1 MTYKKDT
8 ATLLKCYKW
17 VCLDCH
23 ITPLKRENIYCTEL
37 AVKDSYKNKIMIS
50 AIPVFHVILKCTII
64 VVVYCSSL
72 AQINCCSIVIDSK
85 PLMKVI
91 IWVTGVLRRTV
102 VGDWRFD
109 NLCIS
114 HQQQS
119 FSGLQSPRWSLIFQ
133 SWYVTPG
140 FKPLIFLIWWEKIK
154 IKIN

>member
-23 ITPLKRENIYCTEL
+23 ITILKRESIYCTEL
-37 AVKDSYKNKIMIS
+37 EVKDSFVNKITIS
-50 AIPVFHVILKCTII
+50 AIPVFHVVLKCTII

-72 AQINCCSIVIDSK
+72 AQISCCLIIDSK

-102 VGDWRFD
+102 AGD
-109 NLCIS
+109 
-114 HQQQS
+114 
-119 FSGLQSPRWSLIFQ
+119 
-133 SWYVTPG
+133 
-140 FKPLIFLIWWEKIK
+140 
-154 IKIN
+154 